1 MSNLC
6 LKQDQ
11 GLKALAEHTSTQNIC
26 QCHSGYCLLHTWDFG
41 CVGPL
46 CCLLERK
53 LRSTQGAFN
62 LSYSRI
68 RIRKSFVANL
78 LCHNFWTT

>member
-26 QCHSGYCLLHTWDFG
+26 QCHSGYCLLRTWDFG

-46 CCLLERK
+46 CCFVRK
-53 LRSTQGAFN
+53 KTSFYVRCIQFVIFQNKNTQKFCC
-62 LSYSRI
+62 
-68 RIRKSFVANL
+68 KSLVS
-78 LCHNFWTT
+78 